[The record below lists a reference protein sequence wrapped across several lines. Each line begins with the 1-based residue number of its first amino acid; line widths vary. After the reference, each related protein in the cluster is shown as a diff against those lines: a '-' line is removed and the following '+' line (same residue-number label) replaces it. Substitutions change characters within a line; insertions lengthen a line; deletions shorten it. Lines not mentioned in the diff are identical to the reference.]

1 MVLLW
6 TRGEMMGITISF
18 GIQKGGVGKTTTTSI
33 TAWLLSKNKKVLAVD
48 FDSQGNMTQF
58 LTQRNV
64 YDFTG
69 KTVLEACKELDAQ
82 PYIQRIS
89 DNLHLLPSEDL
100 LATFSRWL
108 YRDYKGEPANVLKDT
123 LAAVKDDYDYIVI
136 DCPPNLGDLTANA
149 LVASDYTVP
158 ILQSEPFCLDALDR
172 YLEVV
177 EHAKTVTPLKVAGIL
192 TTMMDARGNTDSLI
206 LDRAREL
213 YAAEVFKVVI
223 RRRSRIKDFSLYG
236 ITDQTKPDR
245 DALEPYVDF
254 IKELKARVTK

>member
-1 MVLLW
+1 
-6 TRGEMMGITISF
+6 MGITISF

-33 TAWLLSKNKKVLAVD
+33 TAWLLAKNAKVLAVD

-58 LTQRNV
+58 LTQKNV

-69 KTVLEACKELDAQ
+69 KTALEACKDQSAR
-82 PYIQRIS
+82 PYIHRIS
-89 DNLHLLPSEDL
+89 GNLHLLPAEDL

-108 YRDYKGEPANVLKDT
+108 YRDYKGEPANVLRDT
-123 LAAVKDDYDYIVI
+123 LEAVKDQYDYIVI

-177 EHAKTVTPLKVAGIL
+177 EHAQSVSPVKVAGIL

-206 LDRAREL
+206 LDRAREM
-213 YAAEVFKVVI
+213 YAAEVFNVVI
-223 RRRSRIKDFSLYG
+223 KRRSRIKDFSLYG
-236 ITDQTKPDR
+236 ITDQTKADR
-245 DALEPYVDF
+245 DALEPYNDF
-254 IKELKARVTK
+254 VKELKTRVNQA